1 MTLAARLIGLA
12 FILLGLFL
20 LVSQADAEGHR
31 LGLAAVLFGGSIW
44 LVDFGLSAHGDD
56 LARGRAHRTR
66 TGLSAFGPCRVR
78 LGLMA
83 LATLCFGATAPLISG
98 GLLTLPSLLLAGP
111 LFLCGLVL
119 AAWALDPRP
128 LVVID
133 AEGVWDRRI
142 MRRPAPWSA
151 ITAID
156 DEEGVGDILLRC
168 VRVEAWR
175 REGRW
180 TAYGRGPDG
189 FVVQTLLLDGDADD
203 LMAAIRAMRPA
214 LSLAAP

>member
-1 MTLAARLIGLA
+1 MTLATRLIGLG

-20 LVSQADAEGHR
+20 LISQADAQGHR
-31 LGLAAVLFGGSIW
+31 LGLAALLFGGSVW
-44 LVDFGLSAHGDD
+44 LVDFGLSAQGVD
-56 LARGRAHRTR
+56 LARGRADRLR
-66 TGLSAFGPCRVR
+66 TGRSSFGPCRLR

-98 GLLTLPSLLLAGP
+98 GLLTWPSLLLAGP
-111 LFLCGLVL
+111 LFLSSLIL
-119 AAWALDPRP
+119 AVWALDPRP
-128 LVVID
+128 LVVVD

-156 DEEGVGDILLRC
+156 DEEGVSDILLRC

-180 TAYGRGPDG
+180 VAYGRRPDG
-189 FVVQTLLLDGDADD
+189 LVVQTLLLDGDADD
-203 LMAAIRAMRPA
+203 LMAAMRAVRPA
-214 LSLAAP
+214 WSPAAP